1 MTSLAPDHF
10 PLNFG
15 VNFRLQSD
23 ISEIPTMEMPGNS
36 SSAPLPHGVFGVVG
50 DVGENGSTGP
60 NVTEVFGDEDAEPIV
75 GPRWQAVII
84 ALYGLATVLAL
95 SGNAV
100 VVWVLALGRR
110 ARTDISAFLINLA
123 LADLTMALFCLP
135 FTFTEVLLQSWLFGA
150 LLCPLVRFAQTLSV
164 SVSIYTLT
172 TIGIDRYYA
181 VCHPLHSR
189 MTKSRGK
196 VFIALIWAVSIS
208 ISSVQLGI
216 SRLGKGKCLEVG
228 WPSRG
233 YQQSYTV
240 ALLLGTYLLPLLVL
254 TLAYSSVAVRLWG
267 RRTPWQRRPQPRA
280 PPGALQAEGG
290 VWGSANRGEEL
301 LKSKSVNRVRAEQE
315 QIVHGHARRRETLPL
330 RALQVIKML
339 SIIVL
344 MFAVCWLPL
353 NVFQALLE
361 FGPSLLPHHP
371 GSATALYFCSHF
383 LAMSHSVWNPL
394 VYGFYNDSFRA
405 DLRQLCSRLCSGVPC
420 LDCPCERSD
429 AADGD
434 KSKAKKQ
441 KSSSM
446 SMRSSLQGR
455 KTLPLGSSVRTY
467 LTVDTV
473 PQQAAGNHHNQHA
486 APPARSVTGSS
497 LETYT

>member
-23 ISEIPTMEMPGNS
+23 ISEIPTMEMPGNA

-50 DVGENGSTGP
+50 DIGENSSTGP
-60 NVTEVFGDEDAEPIV
+60 NVTGVFGDEDAEPIV

-267 RRTPWQRRPQPRA
+267 RRTP
-280 PPGALQAEGG
+280 GN
-290 VWGSANRGEEL
+290 VDHNREL
-301 LKSKSVNRVRAEQE
+301 HQERSKRK
-315 QIVHGHARRRETLPL
+315 
-330 RALQVIKML
+330 VIKML

-486 APPARSVTGSS
+486 APPDRSVTGSS